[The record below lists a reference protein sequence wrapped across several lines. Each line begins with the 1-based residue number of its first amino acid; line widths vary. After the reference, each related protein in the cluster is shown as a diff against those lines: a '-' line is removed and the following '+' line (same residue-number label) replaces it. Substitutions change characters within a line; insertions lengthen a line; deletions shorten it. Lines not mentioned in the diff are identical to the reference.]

1 MNRQQVIKIGT
12 RGSPLALA
20 QANQVRAL
28 LLAAHDT
35 LHNDMV
41 ALEVMST
48 KGDRVLDRPLA
59 ELGGKGL
66 FTEEIEAAL
75 TDGRID
81 LAVHSMKDMPTEL
94 PPGLVI
100 ECVLKREDPRDGFIS
115 QKAAHF
121 SKLPSGAVV
130 GTASLRRQAQLLNVR
145 PDLEVVTFRGNVQT
159 RLNKLAEGQV
169 DATFLALAG
178 MRRLG
183 LQDQLTNVI
192 DTTDM
197 LPAVA
202 QGVIGIETRVD
213 DTRVA
218 DLLRPL
224 NDQATGVVL
233 GAERAFLSALDGS
246 CRTPIA
252 GLATLHGD
260 QIQFRGQVLS
270 PDGRQSF
277 DTTREGPA
285 ADGVAMGQDA
295 GEELKRQAGPD
306 IFNAVTS

>member
-1 MNRQQVIKIGT
+1 MDRQKIIKIGT
-12 RGSPLALA
+12 RGSPLALV
-20 QANQVRAL
+20 QANQVRVL
-28 LLAAHDT
+28 LLAAHSD
-35 LHNDMV
+35 LDEGRV
-41 ALEVMST
+41 ELEVMST
-48 KGDRVLDRPLA
+48 RGDRVLDRPLS

-75 TDGRID
+75 ADGRID

-94 PPGLVI
+94 PPGLEI
-100 ECVLKREDPRDGFIS
+100 RCVLEREDPRDGFVS
-115 QKAAHF
+115 EKASHYRD
-121 SKLPSGAVV
+121 LPSGAVV
-130 GTASLRRQAQLLNVR
+130 GTASLRRQAQLLNAR
-145 PDLEVVTFRGNVQT
+145 PDLQVVSFRGNVQT

-183 LQDQLTNVI
+183 LEDQLTSVI

-202 QGVIGIETRVD
+202 QGVIGIESRTD
-213 DTRVA
+213 DTRVR

-224 NDQATGVVL
+224 NHGATEMVL
-233 GAERAFLSALDGS
+233 SMERAFLGALDGS

-252 GLATLHGD
+252 GLAILDGD
-260 QIQFRGQVLS
+260 RVRFRGQVLS

-277 DTTREGPA
+277 ETTREGIVTEA
-285 ADGVAMGQDA
+285 VALGQDA
-295 GEELKRQAGPD
+295 GEELKRRAGPD
-306 IFNAVTS
+306 IFTTGG

>member
-1 MNRQQVIKIGT
+1 MNRQHITKIGT

-28 LLAAHDT
+28 LITAHST
-35 LHNDMV
+35 LDEPSV
-41 ALEVMST
+41 ELVVMST

-75 TDGRID
+75 LDGRID

-100 ECVLKREDPRDGFIS
+100 ECVLEREDPRDGYIS
-115 QKAAHF
+115 DKAVHF
-121 SKLPSGAVV
+121 RDLPTGAVV
-130 GTASLRRQAQLLNVR
+130 GTASLRRQAQLLNIR
-145 PDLEVVTFRGNVQT
+145 PDLQVVSFRGNVQT
-159 RLNKLAEGQV
+159 RLKKLAEGQV

-183 LQDQLTNVI
+183 MEDRLTSVI
-192 DTTDM
+192 DTTEM

-202 QGVIGIETRVD
+202 QGVIGIECRD
-213 DTRVA
+213 DDERVA

-224 NDQATGVVL
+224 NHGPTAVTMA
-233 GAERAFLSALDGS
+233 AERAFLVALDGS

-252 GLATLHGD
+252 GLAERVGDRLH
-260 QIQFRGQVLS
+260 FRGQVLS
-270 PDGRQSF
+270 PDGRQCF
-277 DTTREGPA
+277 DATR
-285 ADGVAMGQDA
+285 DGLAVDGSALGRDA
-295 GEELKRQAGPD
+295 GEELKRRAGPN
-306 IFNAVTS
+306 IFKSLN